1 MDPVQRNPCQIVVS
15 VPDQELRL
23 FEEGRL
29 LRSYDVS
36 TAERGT
42 GSEEGSYRTPLGR
55 FTIREMIGGDTERGT
70 VFKSRLPVGIWSSD
84 EKVEDDL
91 VVSRILWLDGID
103 DDNRN
108 TYDRYIYIHGTNHE
122 RRIGEAL
129 SHGCVR
135 MMNAD
140 VIDLFDRVEVGTPV
154 EIVGERPV

>member
-1 MDPVQRNPCQIVVS
+1 VS

-23 FEEGRL
+23 VEGGQL

-55 FTIREMIGGDTERGT
+55 FTIREMIGGDSERGT
-70 VFKSRLPVGIWSSD
+70 VFKSRVPVGMWSSS
-84 EKVEDDL
+84 ERAEGDL

-103 DDNRN
+103 ADNQN
-108 TYDRYIYIHGTNHE
+108 TYERYIYIHGTNHE
-122 RRIGEAL
+122 HRIGEAA

-154 EIVGERPV
+154 EIKG